1 MENKKYLPLKI
12 VHLIFI
18 VLGLGFYVYTL
29 FGLKDAFPD
38 TKDAVFVG
46 VFTVATVCALVSGFL
61 YLIHGYK
68 KNAAAYFKGYVWIL
82 LIAEGIGACVAIKN
96 GNSYIIK
103 FAKMACVILFTMLAT
118 GKDMGKKRSFSI
130 AGTLLVIEVALLIHY
145 LIKYLP
151 GIDATLLPYIFDPI
165 EHVVLTITTIF
176 MVCGKYIDK
185 ETRGAK

>member
-1 MENKKYLPLKI
+1 MDNKKYLPFKI
-12 VHLIFI
+12 VHLVFMLIAI
-18 VLGLGFYVYTL
+18 VLV
-29 FGLKDAFPD
+29 
-38 TKDAVFVG
+38 VFSIVNIANDP
-46 VFTVATVCALVSGFL
+46 VALVNNIPYYQCGSTLLALASGFI
-61 YLIHGYK
+61 YIISGYK
-68 KNAAAYFKGYVWIL
+68 KNASAYFKGYVWIL
-82 LIAEGIGACVAIKN
+82 LIAEGIGACVAIKY